1 MNFIEYLQETNL
13 QDLYQNT
20 VQAFPKTR
28 KRQHSIDTIHIMEMQ
43 LTPYLG
49 VKTLFVKGLARNT
62 ENGNEYN
69 PIVLFKNVKYHS
81 EKNQNWIE
89 AIAKDGQKFFFEK
102 LSKNDVVI
110 RCNCNDFHW
119 RFNYTDHLDKS
130 LYGRLRKKYEAIH
143 SPGSSNPLELSG
155 MCKHVIKLV
164 KSLHHSNI
172 LED

>member
-1 MNFIEYLQETNL
+1 
-13 QDLYQNT
+13 
-20 VQAFPKTR
+20 
-28 KRQHSIDTIHIMEMQ
+28 MEMQ

-130 LYGRLRKKYEAIH
+130 L
-143 SPGSSNPLELSG
+143 
-155 MCKHVIKLV
+155 
-164 KSLHHSNI
+164 
-172 LED
+172 